1 MPNKGKMTKARAT
14 NPPPPPAR
22 VRVRGRVPDQPA
34 EPPAEPAES
43 PNPIS
48 GKSCTENRRSA
59 GYQIGYGRP
68 PLHSRVQ
75 PGEKLNPKGRP
86 RGSKNT
92 ATLVKEELDRKV
104 SVREGSRVTKVSK
117 RQVAIRNLSN
127 KAAAGDA
134 KALVTLIDLEG
145 GTGTRLTPDVSFEG
159 PPLSEKD
166 RAILDNMRQELA
178 ATLSLSAQSAK
189 KEEGP

>member
-1 MPNKGKMTKARAT
+1 MTKARAT
-14 NPPPPPAR
+14 NPSPPPAR
-22 VRVRGRVPDQPA
+22 VRVRRRVPDQPEKLPV
-34 EPPAEPAES
+34 EPTES
-43 PNPIS
+43 PDPIPS
-48 GKSCTENRRSA
+48 APCSENRQSS
-59 GYQIGYGRP
+59 GYRIGYGRP

-75 PGEKLNPKGRP
+75 PGQKLNPTGRL

-92 ATLVKEELDRKV
+92 ATLVTEELDRKV
-104 SVREGSRVTKVSK
+104 AVREGSRVTKVTK

-127 KAAAGDA
+127 KAAAGDS
-134 KALVTLIDLEG
+134 KALVTLIGLEC

-166 RAILDNMRQELA
+166 RAVLDHMRQELGVV
-178 ATLSLSAQSAK
+178 LNMDAQAAK

>member
-1 MPNKGKMTKARAT
+1 MARAT

-22 VRVRGRVPDQPA
+22 VRVRSRIPEQPA
-34 EPPAEPAES
+34 MLPTEPTQS
-43 PNPIS
+43 PDRIP
-48 GKSCTENRRSA
+48 GAPRTEEEKNET
-59 GYQIGYGRP
+59 YQIGYGRP
-68 PLHSRVQ
+68 PLHTRVQ
-75 PGEKLNPKGRP
+75 PGQKLNPKGRP

-104 SVREGSRVTKVSK
+104 AVREGSRVTKVTK

-134 KALVTLIDLEG
+134 KALVTLIGLEC
-145 GTGTRLTPDVSFEG
+145 GTGTRLTPPDVSFEG

-166 RAILDNMRQELA
+166 RAVLDHMRQELA
-178 ATLSLSAQSAK
+178 VVLNMDAQAVK